1 MDCLIQLIF
10 LLFFFG
16 VVVLSIISKTDQ
28 GREFWRR
35 FFKKYWYLP
44 VLLPTLPLA
53 INFFIKGPN
62 YGFNPDYV
70 FDCQRATKKCEYHQ
84 SMLFDKNRELHLV
97 NTYDISKATSAKVK
111 KFSSPLQYSDYYEI
125 FFVSADGEFYMPG
138 WFPSFEEAEEEAAKI
153 NSFLKN
159 KKKNASYRYE
169 HFTPQTGL
177 TFKDV
182 VIFLAVIGIVLYGV
196 HLYKKRKKKKPVQVQ
211 EPLSD
216 SPRYHKNPYL
226 CFAAALL
233 FGYSLLFEDMY
244 STFDCRSDTQKCEY
258 YSSTLI
264 TRELKPAGTYDISEI
279 TRTEVQ
285 RTNRKRRFYDNHP
298 YRIRFVSH
306 NDSFSMPQEFSS
318 FDNAANE
325 AAKIDAFLT
334 RKEASYHYEASRPTS
349 ETVFHIIITP
359 ALFIYGLI
367 LYGRKKERER
377 EEGKKQRSVFP
388 APLRRKPHSSQ
399 KLPVKKDDTDV

>member
-35 FFKKYWYLP
+35 FFRKYWYLP

-84 SMLFDKNRELHLV
+84 SMHFDKKLYPV
-97 NTYDISKATSAKVK
+97 DTYDISKATSAKVK
-111 KFSSPLQYSDYYEI
+111 RFSSPLQYSDYYEI
-125 FFVSADGEFYMPG
+125 VFVSADGEFYMPG
-138 WFPSFEEAEEEAAKI
+138 WFPSFEEAKEEAAKI

-177 TFKDV
+177 TFKDA

-196 HLYKKRKKKKPVQVQ
+196 HLYKQRKKKKQVQV
-211 EPLSD
+211 PFSD
-216 SPRYHKNPYL
+216 PPRYHKNPYL

-233 FGYSLLFEDMY
+233 FGYSLLFGDMY
-244 STFDCRSDTQKCEY
+244 STFDCQSDTQKCEY

-264 TRELKPAGTYDISEI
+264 NRELKPAQTYDISEI

-285 RTNRKRRFYDNHP
+285 RTNQKRRFYDNHP
-298 YRIRFVSH
+298 YRIRFVSS
-306 NDSFSMPQEFSS
+306 NKSFSMPQEFSS
-318 FDNAANE
+318 FDDAANE
-325 AAKIDAFLT
+325 AVKIDALLK
-334 RKEASYHYEASRPTS
+334 RKEASYHYEASRPTF

-359 ALFIYGLI
+359 SLFLYGLI
-367 LYGRKKERER
+367 LYGREKERKRGE
-377 EEGKKQRSVFP
+377 KKQRTVFP
-388 APLRRKPHSSQ
+388 TLLRRKPHS
-399 KLPVKKDDTDV
+399 VKKDDTDV